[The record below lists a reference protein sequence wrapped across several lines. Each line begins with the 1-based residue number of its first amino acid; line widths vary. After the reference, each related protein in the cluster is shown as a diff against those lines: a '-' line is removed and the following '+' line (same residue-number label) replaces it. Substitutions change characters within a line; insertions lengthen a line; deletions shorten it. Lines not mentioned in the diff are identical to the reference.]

1 MFTAHF
7 PNFQKGR
14 ILKREMLENLRDF
27 PRDFLDLYFQEYSN
41 GIITGVNI
49 LVNGTTLIVTK
60 GIVKQNNRL
69 YILHGDYVLP
79 YFPTGKETV
88 LKIRFSEELNGPDF
102 TTFSS
107 EIMLGDLDELADNEL
122 ELARFKLKPGA
133 NLRDDYIDFA
143 DFATEFNTINVIHC
157 QYAGLYRSTFHP
169 MILHYFARE
178 VLKNKPSNAY
188 DISFALECLNHERIQ
203 KEVIDYY
210 VSNRLGLEHK
220 EYTNLEI
227 HKYLGRILLEV
238 QSGVRMAAHNPG
250 RPKRLIVD

>member
-1 MFTAHF
+1 MFTTHF

-14 ILKREMLENLRDF
+14 ILKREMLENLRDL

-41 GIITGVNI
+41 GIIAGVN
-49 LVNGTTLIVTK
+49 LQVNGTTLIVTK
-60 GIVKQNNRL
+60 GIVKQNGRL
-69 YILHGDYVLP
+69 YILHSDYELP

-88 LKIRFSEELNGPDF
+88 LKIKFGEELTGPDF

-107 EIMLGDLDELADNEL
+107 EIMLDDLDELAENEL
-122 ELARFKLKPGA
+122 ELGRFKLKPGTK
-133 NLRDDYIDFA
+133 LRTDYIDFA
-143 DFATEFNTINVIHC
+143 DFATEFNTVNSIHC

-169 MILHYFARE
+169 MILRYFARE
-178 VLKNKPSNAY
+178 MLKSKPSNAY
-188 DISFALECLNHERIQ
+188 DISFALECLNQERMQ
-203 KEVIDYY
+203 REVIDYY
-210 VSNRLGLEHK
+210 ISNRLGLEYK

>member
-1 MFTAHF
+1 
-7 PNFQKGR
+7 
-14 ILKREMLENLRDF
+14 MLENLRDF

-41 GIITGVNI
+41 GIITGVDI

-60 GIVKQNNRL
+60 GIVKQNDRL
-69 YILHGDYVLP
+69 YILHGDFVLP

-88 LKIRFSEELNGPDF
+88 LKIRFIEELNGPDF

-133 NLRDDYIDFA
+133 KLRDDYIDFA
-143 DFATEFNTINVIHC
+143 DFATEFNTINSIHC
-157 QYAGLYRSTFHP
+157 QYAGLYRGTFHP

-178 VLKNKPSNAY
+178 MLKNKPSNAY

-210 VSNRLGLEHK
+210 VSNRLGLEYK

>member
-1 MFTAHF
+1 MFTTQF

-14 ILKREMLENLRDF
+14 ILKREMLENLRDL

-41 GIITGVNI
+41 GIITGVN
-49 LVNGTTLIVTK
+49 LHVNGTTLIVTK
-60 GIVKQNNRL
+60 GIVKQNGRL
-69 YILHGDYVLP
+69 YILQNDFELP

-88 LKIRFSEELNGPDF
+88 LKIRFTEELNSPDF
-102 TTFSS
+102 TIFSS
-107 EIMLGDLDELADNEL
+107 EIMLDDLDELAENEL
-122 ELARFKLKPGA
+122 ELGRFKLKPGA
-133 NLRDDYIDFA
+133 KLRTDYIDFA
-143 DFATEFNTINVIHC
+143 DFATEFNTINSIHC
-157 QYAGLYRSTFHP
+157 QYAGLYKSTFHP

-178 VLKNKPSNAY
+178 MLKSKPSNAY
-188 DISFALECLNHERIQ
+188 DISFALECLNQERMQ
-203 KEVIDYY
+203 REVIDYY
-210 VSNRLGLEHK
+210 ISNRLGLEYK